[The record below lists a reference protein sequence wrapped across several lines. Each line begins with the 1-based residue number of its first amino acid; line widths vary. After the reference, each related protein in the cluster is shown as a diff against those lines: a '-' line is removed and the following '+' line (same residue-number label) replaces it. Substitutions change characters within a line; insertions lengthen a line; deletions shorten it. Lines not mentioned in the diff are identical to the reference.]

1 MFYRVKIDR
10 EKKFTKW
17 NCQYYNT
24 WNVCIHVVLFEIIV
38 FNCLPKLAMR
48 QADGV
53 QWEKVRECLRNKVIC
68 KSVFDPNREEELN
81 YDDQYLAFS
90 PPIDPQYNS
99 NA

>member
-1 MFYRVKIDR
+1 
-10 EKKFTKW
+10 
-17 NCQYYNT
+17 
-24 WNVCIHVVLFEIIV
+24 
-38 FNCLPKLAMR
+38 MR